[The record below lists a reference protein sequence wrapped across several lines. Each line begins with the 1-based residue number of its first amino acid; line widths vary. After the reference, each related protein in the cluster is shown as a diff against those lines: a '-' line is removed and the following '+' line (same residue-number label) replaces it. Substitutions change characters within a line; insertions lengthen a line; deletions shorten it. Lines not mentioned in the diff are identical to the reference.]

1 MNRVWIAIL
10 LVVFALLAY
19 VGIER
24 LAKKGMEHYAGQK
37 MDDLHAEAAKKY
49 PNLPLSDA
57 VKKVGEER
65 ARELLSA
72 ESDPEQKNL
81 RAAQM
86 FFGYYFLN
94 TEVRV
99 EYCGAR
105 GKDISPFVDRFEANN
120 RAEFARAKAVFAK
133 ANSKPEDMLAMVRP
147 ALAKAV
153 EQDMKD
159 VTAGAGVPVEQACA
173 LFNEHAATLADYI
186 KLPGDVRVAL
196 MAD

>member
-19 VGIER
+19 VGLEK
-24 LAKKGMEHYAGQK
+24 LAKKGVEHYAGQK
-37 MDDLHAEAAKKY
+37 MDDLQAEAAKKY

-65 ARELLSA
+65 ASAMLSA
-72 ESDPEQKNL
+72 ESNPEQKNL

-86 FFGYYFLN
+86 FYGYYFLN
-94 TEVRV
+94 TKIRV
-99 EYCGAR
+99 EYCNSRGA
-105 GKDISPFVDRFEANN
+105 DISPFVNRFQANN
-120 RAEFARAKAVFAK
+120 RAEAARAQAIFAK
-133 ANSKPEDMLAMVRP
+133 ANTQPEDMLAMIRP

-159 VTAGAGVPVEQACA
+159 VSAGAGVPVDKACA
-173 LFNEHAATLADYI
+173 LFNEHAVTLADYI
-186 KLPGDVRVAL
+186 KLPGDVRAAL